1 MKRWNSEVIGS
12 LFWIAVALF
21 FCVGAMK
28 MNLGSLQN
36 PGPGYI
42 PLGMSLL
49 LLCFSLFTLARGLMA
64 STGGIS
70 SIRWKRPAL
79 VMSSA
84 VLYVFLISRAG
95 FLISTFVVMIILFGL
110 LIRVKRRRWLNVFI
124 CSAATAV
131 GAWLVFSVGLRV
143 PFP

>member
-21 FCVGAMK
+21 FCAGAMK
-28 MNLGSLQN
+28 MNLGTLQS

-49 LLCFSLFTLARGLMA
+49 LLCFGLVTLARGLMA

-70 SIRWKRPAL
+70 SIHWKRPGL
-79 VMSSA
+79 VMASA
-84 VLYVFLISRAG
+84 VLYLFLISRAG
-95 FLISTFVVMIILFGL
+95 FLISTFVVMVILFGL
-110 LIRVKRRRWLNVFI
+110 LIRVKKRRWLNVFI
-124 CSAATAV
+124 CSVATAV
-131 GAWLVFSVGLRV
+131 GAWLVFSVGLHV